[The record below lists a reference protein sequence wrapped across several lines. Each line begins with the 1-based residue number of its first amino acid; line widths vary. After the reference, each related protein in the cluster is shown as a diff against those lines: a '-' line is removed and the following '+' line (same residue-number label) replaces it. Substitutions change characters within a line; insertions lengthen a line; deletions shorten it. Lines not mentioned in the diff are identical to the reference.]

1 MRITRAGYA
10 LASVMILMEPGLCL
24 AQRHE
29 IRPENLAPF
38 IPSPEPV
45 VEQMLKLADLKPG
58 ETLYDLGCGDGRI
71 LFLAAQQFQA
81 KAVGIELSSKLARE
95 ASIRAKE
102 LGLEDR
108 VKVIEGNLLKT
119 DISSADVVTLYLL
132 RLSNEK
138 LKPNLL
144 KQLKAG
150 ARVVSHDFEI
160 MGWKPQA
167 VWKVTVHR
175 RAHLIYLYK
184 MPPIEE

>member
-1 MRITRAGYA
+1 MRMTRAGYA
-10 LASVMILMEPGLCL
+10 VASAVLLGSGLCT

-45 VEQMLKLADLKPG
+45 VEQMLKLAELKPG

-81 KAVGIELSSKLARE
+81 KAVGIELSAHLANE
-95 ASIRAKE
+95 ASRKAKE

-119 DISSADVVTLYLL
+119 DLSSADVVTLYLL

-138 LKPNLL
+138 LKPNLR
-144 KQLKAG
+144 KQLKPG

-160 MGWKPQA
+160 MGWKPQT
-167 VWKVTVHR
+167 VWKVTVHQR
-175 RAHLIYLYK
+175 EHLIYLYR
-184 MPPIEE
+184 MPPLGE